1 MVEKNKKF
9 LKVENEVVEM
19 PTAPGVPW
27 RSPIPVLSRPN
38 DA

>member
-19 PTAPGVPW
+19 PTATGFHW